1 MEIAIVVDG
10 RTHHTV
16 TCSSAE
22 QLDAAAEI
30 ITNAAQAVFVLID
43 QAEEYQDLVEQYRAG
58 AEHVTAR
65 MSEIEQDV
73 AENVLLT

>member
-16 TCSSAE
+16 TCSSAA

-73 AENVLLT
+73 TENVLLT